1 MSRKKTKTSRN
12 NTNNGLIQAL
22 DNLFGDKGPIQLP
35 KVTKAWIAKWAW
47 VFALIGVIIRG
58 FGLLT
63 LLGLGAVFSGIAA
76 SYGSFSFFSSLG
88 FGILFLA
95 AEGLLLLISLPGL
108 KHQKLHGWNF
118 AFYAEMVAIV
128 GNILSFNIV
137 GAVISALIGFYIL
150 FQIRSRFTK

>member
-95 AEGLLLLISLPGL
+95 AEGLL
-108 KHQKLHGWNF
+108 F
-118 AFYAEMVAIV
+118 T
-128 GNILSFNIV
+128 NITS
-137 GAVISALIGFYIL
+137 
-150 FQIRSRFTK
+150 RSKASKVTWLELRFLCRDGCYSR